1 MTPIALWEPPVWGR
15 HLAVLLNLFAFIL
28 LVAAYIPRNSIKT
41 KIGHPM
47 VVAVKIWAFA
57 HLLANGTLTD
67 LVLFGGFLIWAVL
80 NFRTSR
86 RRDRA
91 AAVVR
96 ASGALA
102 NNILTVAVGVV
113 AWAVF
118 LLWGH
123 AWVVGVAPLAIG

>member
-1 MTPIALWEPPVWGR
+1 
-15 HLAVLLNLFAFIL
+15 
-28 LVAAYIPRNSIKT
+28 
-41 KIGHPM
+41 
-47 VVAVKIWAFA
+47 
-57 HLLANGTLTD
+57 
-67 LVLFGGFLIWAVL
+67 
-80 NFRTSR
+80 
-86 RRDRA
+86 
-91 AAVVR
+91 VR